1 MSFLS
6 LGTKY
11 ERLVMSITGHTARN
25 ESVRMVYLSN
35 QGNELDLSGQIK
47 FNPQQNTIDLV
58 LEGESKALRRFIA
71 FVQASFGSFE
81 KVDYR
86 FEADQKQFD
95 DYVQVA

>member
-1 MSFLS
+1 MGLF
-6 LGTKY
+6 GGDKY
-11 ERLVMSITGHTARN
+11 ERLIMSITGNTARN

-35 QGNELDLSGQIK
+35 QANELNLSGQIK
-47 FNPQQNTIDLV
+47 FNPQQNIVSLI
-58 LEGESKALRRFIA
+58 LEGEAKALRQFIA

-81 KVDYR
+81 EINYR